1 MDNER
6 IKAKLTIELD
16 FAKDDQHLI
25 AGVLRDV
32 IDNLAISNRGNGS
45 VTAASH
51 YSYNLFSN
59 LPSEPVTLD
68 RLFQLFDEAAD
79 PGEPTFKER
88 ILDSLHPEYEQALEW
103 WESLSA
109 RQQEW
114 FIQKYPG
121 VKLASKAYEVYR
133 AMDAM
138 NKAMIQALK

>member
-51 YSYNLFSN
+51 YSYNLDSN

-68 RLFQLFDEAAD
+68 RLLQIFDEAAD
-79 PGEPTFKER
+79 PSEPTFQER
-88 ILDSLHPEYEQALEW
+88 ILDSFHPEYEQALEW

-114 FIQKYPG
+114 FVQKYPG
-121 VKLASKAYEVYR
+121 VKLASKAYEAYR
-133 AMDAM
+133 SMDAM